1 MLQASLR
8 SGAADR
14 RAVFEV
20 FARHLPHGRRYGVV
34 AGTGR
39 LLDAIERFRFGP
51 ADLEFLGGAG
61 IVDEPT
67 LAFLESYRFSGN
79 IWGYSEGDCYF
90 PGSPILVVEGTFAE
104 AVLLETV
111 TLSIL
116 NHDCAIASAASRMV
130 TAAGDRPLIE
140 MGSRRTHERAA
151 VASARA
157 AYIAGFTST
166 SNLAA
171 RYEFGIPSAG
181 TSAHAFTLIHD
192 SERHAFASQL
202 ESLGKGTT
210 LLVDTYDVPRAVR
223 TAVEVAG
230 GELGAIR
237 IDSGDLPVLARQVRD
252 LLDELGATKTRIVLT
267 GDLDEYSIAALGA
280 VPVDGYGVGTSLVTG
295 SGAPTAALVYKLV
308 ARASASEAGVMEP
321 VAKRSVGKPGR
332 GGRKW
337 AVRHRDQQG
346 TALSER
352 VSLLPPEPGP
362 LDRELLVPLVET
374 GEVVSRPGA
383 EEARAQHRA
392 ALAELPPY
400 ALQLSRGYPAIPTV
414 FDPNGDEV
422 LGLGPGWAGLR
433 LGSVRARS
441 QLRRAVRSAYVIRP
455 TGLTCG
461 RGDARDARCR
471 WLRSSSEIAWWFRAS
486 WLIWCTMIPRIHRQA
501 RINHANWLVTGRLGR
516 HVAADA
522 SGAQVAQDSAEG
534 AGEVVCARE
543 GRAVFVNKTSSL
555 DKVGNRSA

>member
-1 MLQASLR
+1 MTNPVNYQPPPGSETAPYGTAPLGTALLTDHYELTMLQASLR

-67 LAFLESYRFSGN
+67 LAFLESYRFGGN

-116 NHDCAIASAASRMV
+116 NHDSAIASAASRMV

-157 AYIAGFTST
+157 AYIAGFAST
-166 SNLAA
+166 SNLRA
-171 RYEFGIPSAG
+171 RYEYGIPSAG
-181 TSAHAFTLIHD
+181 TSAHAFTLVHD
-192 SERHAFASQL
+192 SERHAFETQIEA
-202 ESLGKGTT
+202 LGKATT
-210 LLVDTYDVPRAVR
+210 LLVDTYDVARAVR

-230 GELGAIR
+230 RDLGAVR
-237 IDSGDLPVLARQVRD
+237 IDSGDLPVLARQVRA
-252 LLDELGATKTRIVLT
+252 LLDELGATQTRIILT

-308 ARASASEAGVMEP
+308 ARASSAWRRRDGAGGQ
-321 VAKRSVGKPGR
+321 ALGGQAGTGRAQVGGAAPRRARDRAERADQPDPAGYRAAGPGTAGAAGGRRPDRRALGFLGFLGLLGLLGLLGWRRPGR
-332 GGRKW
+332 G
-337 AVRHRDQQG
+337 
-346 TALSER
+346 TASR
-352 VSLLPPEPGP
+352 WPSCRRTRSSCPAATPPSPP
-362 LDRELLVPLVET
+362 SSTPD
-374 GEVVSRPGA
+374 GA
-383 EEARAQHRA
+383 E
-392 ALAELPPY
+392 
-400 ALQLSRGYPAIPTV
+400 S
-414 FDPNGDEV
+414 
-422 LGLGPGWAGLR
+422 
-433 LGSVRARS
+433 
-441 QLRRAVRSAYVIRP
+441 
-455 TGLTCG
+455 
-461 RGDARDARCR
+461 
-471 WLRSSSEIAWWFRAS
+471 
-486 WLIWCTMIPRIHRQA
+486 
-501 RINHANWLVTGRLGR
+501 
-516 HVAADA
+516 
-522 SGAQVAQDSAEG
+522 
-534 AGEVVCARE
+534 
-543 GRAVFVNKTSSL
+543 
-555 DKVGNRSA
+555 

>member
-1 MLQASLR
+1 VNHQPATSSAALGTALLTDHYELTMLQASLR

-14 RAVFEV
+14 RATFEV

-67 LAFLESYRFSGN
+67 LAFLESYRFGGN

-130 TAAGDRPLIE
+130 TAAGGRPLIE

-157 AYIAGFTST
+157 AYIAGFAST
-166 SNLAA
+166 SNLRA
-171 RYEFGIPSAG
+171 RYEHGIPSAG
-181 TSAHAFTLIHD
+181 TSAHAFTLVHD
-192 SERHAFASQL
+192 SERHAFSTQL
-202 ESLGKGTT
+202 EALGKNTT

-230 GELGAIR
+230 TDLGAVR
-237 IDSGDLPVLARQVRD
+237 IDSGDLPVLARQVRA
-252 LLDELGATKTRIVLT
+252 LLDELSAEHTRIILT

-308 ARASASEAGVMEP
+308 ARASSSEEDVLEP

-337 AVRHRDQQG
+337 AVRHRDDHG
-346 TALSER
+346 TALAER
-352 VSLLPPEPGP
+352 ISLSPPDTGP
-362 LDRELLVPLVET
+362 LDRELLVPLVADGRILGPT
-374 GEVVSRPGA
+374 GHEGVVA
-383 EEARAQHRA
+383 ARARHQE

-414 FDPNGDEV
+414 FEPDGTE
-422 LGLGPGWAGLR
+422 
-433 LGSVRARS
+433 S
-441 QLRRAVRSAYVIRP
+441 
-455 TGLTCG
+455 
-461 RGDARDARCR
+461 
-471 WLRSSSEIAWWFRAS
+471 
-486 WLIWCTMIPRIHRQA
+486 
-501 RINHANWLVTGRLGR
+501 
-516 HVAADA
+516 
-522 SGAQVAQDSAEG
+522 
-534 AGEVVCARE
+534 
-543 GRAVFVNKTSSL
+543 
-555 DKVGNRSA
+555 

>member
-1 MLQASLR
+1 MTNRVNNQPPPGSETVLCGTAPLSTALLTDHYELTMLQASLR

-67 LAFLESYRFSGN
+67 LAFLESYRFGGN

-116 NHDCAIASAASRMV
+116 NHDSAIASAASRMV

-157 AYIAGFTST
+157 AYIAGFAST
-166 SNLAA
+166 SNLRA
-171 RYEFGIPSAG
+171 RYEHGIPSAG
-181 TSAHAFTLIHD
+181 TSAHAFTLVHD
-192 SERHAFASQL
+192 SERYAFQTQVEA
-202 ESLGKGTT
+202 LGKDTT
-210 LLVDTYDVPRAVR
+210 LLVDTYDVARAVR

-230 GELGAIR
+230 RDLGAVR
-237 IDSGDLPVLARQVRD
+237 IDSGDLPVLARQVRA
-252 LLDELGATKTRIVLT
+252 LLDELGATHTRIILT

-308 ARASASEAGVMEP
+308 ARASSADDDEGMEP

-346 TALSER
+346 IALSER
-352 VSLLPPEPGP
+352 ISLTPPEAGP
-362 LDRELLVPLVET
+362 LDRELLVPLVAD
-374 GEVVSRPGA
+374 GQIVRPSGFA
-383 EEARAQHRA
+383 AVREARARHRES
-392 ALAELPPY
+392 LAELPPY

-414 FDPNGDEV
+414 FDPPD
-422 LGLGPGWAGLR
+422 
-433 LGSVRARS
+433 
-441 QLRRAVRSAYVIRP
+441 
-455 TGLTCG
+455 
-461 RGDARDARCR
+461 
-471 WLRSSSEIAWWFRAS
+471 
-486 WLIWCTMIPRIHRQA
+486 
-501 RINHANWLVTGRLGR
+501 
-516 HVAADA
+516 
-522 SGAQVAQDSAEG
+522 GAEP
-534 AGEVVCARE
+534 
-543 GRAVFVNKTSSL
+543 
-555 DKVGNRSA
+555 